1 MSKFYLTF
9 AFKKGLIVESSKD
22 KYCEDMQEVAN
33 AIVECMKEVE
43 GKEIDGINI
52 SLKKNFKAEDG
63 KDVYIE
69 VVDKNIYNENDLWI
83 DYKDELSGMIG
94 QITQQLWLAKNQD
107 KLKLMQGGMMGM
119 PGAMNKTTESGL
131 IL

>member
-33 AIVECMKEVE
+33 AIMECIKEVDD
-43 GKEIDGINI
+43 KEVDGIDI
-52 SLKKNFKAEDG
+52 TLKKKFKVEDG
-63 KDVYIE
+63 NDVWIV
-69 VVDKNIYNENDLWI
+69 VVDKNIYNENGLWI
-83 DYKDELSGMIG
+83 DYKDEMSGMIS
-94 QITQQLWLAKNQD
+94 QITQQLWLSKNQD
-107 KLKLMQGGMMGM
+107 KLKLIQGGMMGM
-119 PGAMNKTTESGL
+119 PGPMNKTTESGL